1 MQSEMINVT
10 FRMDKQDKQEFEN
23 VIHALGLNLS
33 SAFNIFAKA
42 VVRESGIPF
51 ALKAEIPNE
60 ETLRAMRNADNDVN
74 CEEFTL
80 EELIEIAKQARLE
93 NVESFAKAWVKQ

>member
-51 ALKAEIPNE
+51 TLKAEIPNE
-60 ETLRAMRNADNDVN
+60 ETLRAMQNVVNDVN

-93 NVESFAKAWVKQ
+93 NVES

>member
-42 VVRESGIPF
+42 VVRESGITF
-51 ALKAEIPNE
+51 TLKAEIPNE
-60 ETLRAMRNADNDVN
+60 ETLRAMQNADNDVN

-80 EELIEIAKQARLE
+80 EQLE
-93 NVESFAKAWVKQ
+93 KEYKALKTKRRESVEA